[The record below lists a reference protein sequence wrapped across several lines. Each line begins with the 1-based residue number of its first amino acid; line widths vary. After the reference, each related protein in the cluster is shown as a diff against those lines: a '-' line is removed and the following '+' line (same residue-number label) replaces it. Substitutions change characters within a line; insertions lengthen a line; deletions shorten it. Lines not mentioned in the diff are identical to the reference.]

1 MAVPL
6 FDLTLQHEQLR
17 PELRRAFESVVD
29 SGHFIMGPAVEAFE
43 TKLAEFCGV
52 KHAIGVS
59 SGADALTVILMALDL
74 APGDEVI
81 TSPMAYVHVAGAIQR
96 AGGTPVFADINPRT
110 FNLAPESIEGA
121 ITPKTRAILAPHLF
135 GLSANLEAILAIA
148 KAHGLRV
155 IEDAD
160 QAIGARYQDRQVGA
174 IGDAGAM
181 SFFPTKNLAALGDA
195 GAVLT
200 NDDALAQRVRTMR
213 FHGIQGDYTVHRL
226 GGAFRLDA
234 MQAAMLLIKLPYV
247 EQWTARRREI
257 AERYRK
263 RLDDVQVTCPFEDE
277 HRRHAF
283 NQYTIRVRAGGRE
296 PLRHHLAAC
305 EIGCRVYYPRPLH
318 LQPCFDHLG
327 YEPGALPEAERAC
340 DEVLSIPI
348 FTEMT
353 KDQQDHVIQAIRDV
367 FAGD

>member
-6 FDLTLQHEQLR
+6 FDLTLQHQQLR
-17 PELRRAFESVVD
+17 PELRRAFERVVD
-29 SGHFIMGPAVEAFE
+29 SGHFIMGPVVEEFE
-43 TKLAEFCGV
+43 RALAEYCGV
-52 KHAIGVS
+52 RHAIGVS
-59 SGADALTVILMALDL
+59 SGADALTVTLMALGL
-74 APGDEVI
+74 KPGDEVI
-81 TSPMAYVHVAGAIQR
+81 TSPMAYVHVAGAIKR

-110 FNLAPESIEGA
+110 FNLAPESIAGA
-121 ITPKTRAILAPHLF
+121 ITPRTKAILAPHLF
-135 GLSANLEAILAIA
+135 GLSAKLDAILELAQQ
-148 KAHGLRV
+148 HGLKV

-160 QAIGARYQDRQVGA
+160 QAIGARYQGQSVGA
-174 IGDAGAM
+174 LGDAGAM

-200 NDDALAQRVRTMR
+200 NDDDLAARVSTMR
-213 FHGIQGDYTVHRL
+213 FHGIEAGYAVHRL

-234 MQAAMLLIKLPYV
+234 MQAAMLMVKLPYV
-247 EQWTARRREI
+247 EQWTTKRREL
-257 AERYRK
+257 AERYRQ

-283 NQYTIRVRAGGRE
+283 NQYTIRVRAGGRD

-318 LQPCFDHLG
+318 LQPVFADLG
-327 YEPGALPEAERAC
+327 YQPGSLPEAERAC
-340 DEVLSIPI
+340 EEVLSIPI

-353 KDQQDHVIQAIRDV
+353 REQQDQVIQAIRDV
-367 FAGD
+367 FTGD